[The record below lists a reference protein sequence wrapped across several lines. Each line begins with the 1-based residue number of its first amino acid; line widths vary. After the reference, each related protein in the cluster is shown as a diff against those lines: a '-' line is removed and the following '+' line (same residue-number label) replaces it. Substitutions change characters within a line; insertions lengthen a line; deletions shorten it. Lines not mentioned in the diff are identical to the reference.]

1 MKDLY
6 HILEVSE
13 KATID
18 QIKTSYRRLAKM
30 YHPDLSS
37 LEDAE
42 ARFKEVSIAYNVL
55 SCPKARAEYDAH
67 RLSGSLS
74 SVDSSYNPDPQK
86 CKSCSGLGYKRGNC
100 LLCGGKGEY
109 WKKVKYGT
117 AMVPS
122 RIICVS
128 CKGYG
133 SANEVCSDCDG
144 IGIKIYNKRGKNE

>member
-6 HILEVSE
+6 QTLEVSE
-13 KATID
+13 KATAD
-18 QIKTSYRRLAKM
+18 QIKSSYRRLAKK

-42 ARFKEVSIAYNVL
+42 TRFKEVSIAYNVL

-74 SVDSSYNPDPQK
+74 SVDSQYDIIKK
-86 CKSCSGLGYKRGNC
+86 CKSCNGLGHKKATC
-100 LLCGGKGEY
+100 FMCGGKGDF
-109 WKKVKYGT
+109 WKKVKYGPT
-117 AMVPS
+117 MVPS
-122 RIICVS
+122 RIICSS

-133 SANEVCSDCDG
+133 SINSICEECDG
-144 IGIKIYNKRGKNE
+144 VGTKVYTRVKK

>member
-6 HILEVSE
+6 QTLEVSD
-13 KATID
+13 KATVD
-18 QIKTSYRRLAKM
+18 QIKSSYRRLAKK
-30 YHPDLSS
+30 YHPDLSN

-74 SVDSSYNPDPQK
+74 SVGSQYDVIKK
-86 CKSCSGLGYKRGNC
+86 CKSCAGLGHKKSVC
-100 LLCGGKGEY
+100 FMCGGQGDF
-109 WKKVKYGT
+109 WKKVKYGPST
-117 AMVPS
+117 VPS
-122 RIICVS
+122 RIICTS

-133 SANEVCSDCDG
+133 STNSVCSDCDG
-144 IGIKIYNKRGKNE
+144 VGTRIYTRGKK